1 MNLFYVLA
9 MSGKRRRVNS
19 TSKAIVYKYLERENA
34 KSRNGGPPKVTF
46 KMAKATGYIEHTVRR
61 DVAAKS

>member
-1 MNLFYVLA
+1 MFWPCLERGDGL
-9 MSGKRRRVNS
+9 
-19 TSKAIVYKYLERENA
+19 TEAIVYKYLERENA

-46 KMAKATGYIEHTVRR
+46 KMAKATGYIEHRVRR